1 MNYIIM
7 EDIQEEN
14 EYVEVNIND
23 IKQKIQKKDDIIN
36 TAREL
41 G

>member
-1 MNYIIM
+1 M
-7 EDIQEEN
+7 EDIQEE
-14 EYVEVNIND
+14 EQYVEVNISD
-23 IKQKIQKKDDIIN
+23 LKQKIPKKEDIIN

>member
-23 IKQKIQKKDDIIN
+23 IKQKIPKKEDIIN

>member
-1 MNYIIM
+1 M
-7 EDIQEEN
+7 EPVQEEM
-14 EYVEVNIND
+14 EYVEINVND
-23 IKQKIQKKDDIIN
+23 LKQKIPKKEDIIN